1 MTGLTVEGETM
12 SVEANNADLIPAQ
25 TAEQAVAV
33 IPPEKDG
40 LLPQDKVND
49 IVGHAK
55 REAYEKGRRDSLA
68 EMKIAQEQAAQNQQ
82 AQAQQQ
88 SMQQQPVQAA
98 PPQTMQQQAPQGVQ
112 SHSPDD
118 IQRIIDQR
126 LQQHLAAQQ
135 ETHAKQMADAEWQ
148 QTVGQFISKA
158 SPGMQTVPDF
168 KEKVNNLNLEN
179 NRHILRLL
187 NTVDNVP
194 QVVEELDKNPSKL
207 VTLDNLCRMN
217 PNQAIMEMQRLS
229 KSINANQAA
238 LQQASANEP
247 LSQVKPSN
255 VAPDDGSRTIKDMRK
270 QSYLR
275 V

>member
-1 MTGLTVEGETM
+1 M
-12 SVEANNADLIPAQ
+12 SEQANNVDLIPTQ

-55 REAYEKGRRDSLA
+55 REAYERGRRDSLA
-68 EMKIAQEQAAQNQQ
+68 EMKIAQEQSAQTQQ
-82 AQAQQQ
+82 PQMQQQ
-88 SMQQQPVQAA
+88 SMQQPVQAA
-98 PPQTMQQQAPQGVQ
+98 PPQQMQQQQAPQGVQ
-112 SHSPDD
+112 SQSPVD
-118 IQRIIDQR
+118 IQRMIDEHLQR
-126 LQQHLAAQQ
+126 HMSAQQ
-135 ETHAKQMADAEWQ
+135 EAAKQQAADAEWQ
-148 QTVGQFISKA
+148 STVSQFIGKA
-158 SPGMQTVPDF
+158 SPGMQTIPDF
-168 KEKVNNLNLEN
+168 KEQVNNLNLEN

-194 QVVEELDKNPSKL
+194 EVVKELNANPSKL
-207 VTLDNLCRMN
+207 VTLDNLCRLN
-217 PNQAIMEMQRLS
+217 PNQAITEMQRLS

-238 LQQASANEP
+238 LQQANANEP
-247 LSQVKPSN
+247 LSQVKPSS

>member
-1 MTGLTVEGETM
+1 MM
-12 SVEANNADLIPAQ
+12 SVEANNADLIPTQ

-55 REAYEKGRRDSLA
+55 REAYERGRRDSLA
-68 EMKIAQEQAAQNQQ
+68 EMKIAQDQAAQPQQ
-82 AQAQQQ
+82 PQMQQQ
-88 SMQQQPVQAA
+88 SMQQPVQAA
-98 PPQTMQQQAPQGVQ
+98 PPQQMQQQTPQSVQ
-112 SHSPDD
+112 SQSPAD
-118 IQRIIDQR
+118 IQRMIDEH
-126 LQQHLAAQQ
+126 LQKHLVAQQ
-135 ETHAKQMADAEWQ
+135 EAAKQQAADAEWQ
-148 QTVGQFISKA
+148 STVSQFIGKA

-194 QVVEELDKNPSKL
+194 QVVEELNQNPSKL
-207 VTLDNLCRMN
+207 VTLDNLCRLN

-238 LQQASANEP
+238 LQQTGANEP
-247 LSQVKPSN
+247 LSQVKSSS